1 MLQMERALHVTAC
14 KCTCLQQSL
23 EASLIN
29 NIPAAAAGVRTDVND
44 MIRQLDYIG
53 IMLNDDHCITLV
65 AQLLQQFI

>member
-1 MLQMERALHVTAC
+1 MERPFHITAC

-23 EASLIN
+23 EASLIYD
-29 NIPAAAAGVRTDVND
+29 IPAAAAGVRTDVDD

-53 IMLNDDHCITLV
+53 IMLNDDHCIALV